1 MSSLGDWREAYLAGR
16 DQAVWFDLSQR
27 DELTLTGSDR
37 QAFLHGFCTNDI
49 RNLSP
54 GQSCEAFITNIKGKV
69 LAHAF
74 IFAEEDRL
82 VLDGTPGSN
91 TVLLPHLDRYLITED
106 VQLRDTT
113 ADRTL
118 LYVTGPTA
126 HTGISRLDREWGELA
141 VGSHT
146 VSHRPEGIATIRK
159 VDWLGV
165 PGYQFTVSPT
175 LVDSLKQG
183 LQQAGIPS
191 GSPPAWEALRVQAG
205 FPLHGIDFSEDNLA
219 QEVERTTQAISFRKG
234 CYLGQEPIARIDALG
249 HVNWMLRRWELSP
262 EGVAAVWDGLG
273 ESPQL
278 QGAELVSAPGEEK
291 PIGKVTS
298 FVWLPESAGLRGV
311 GLALMRREFSQVGQE
326 IQLRWSDQHASAQ
339 VT

>member
-1 MSSLGDWREAYLAGR
+1 MSSLGDWREEYLAGR
-16 DQAVWFDLSQR
+16 DRAVWFDLSQR
-27 DELTLTGSDR
+27 DELTLTGSER
-37 QAFLHGFCTNDI
+37 HSFLHGFCTNDI

-54 GQSCEAFITNIKGKV
+54 GQSCEAFFTNIKGKV

-82 VLDGTPGSN
+82 VLDGMPGSN
-91 TVLLPHLDRYLITED
+91 QVLLPHLDRYLITED
-106 VQLRDTT
+106 VQLQATT
-113 ADRTL
+113 AERKL
-118 LYVTGPTA
+118 LFVTGPEA
-126 HTGISRLDREWGELA
+126 ATGVRRLDRQWGELA
-141 VGSHT
+141 VGRHL
-146 VSHRPEGIATIRK
+146 VSHLPEGIATVRR

-165 PGYQFTVSPT
+165 PGYQLTVAAP
-175 LVDSLKQG
+175 LADSLKRG

-191 GSPPAWEALRVQAG
+191 GSSSAWEALRVRAG

-219 QEVERTTQAISFRKG
+219 QEVERTAQAISFRKG

-262 EGVAAVWDGLG
+262 EGVALLWEGLG
-273 ESPQL
+273 ERARL
-278 QGAELVSAPGEEK
+278 EGAELVAAPGEEK

-298 FVWLPESAGLRGV
+298 FVWLPEAAGLRGV
-311 GLALMRREFSQVGQE
+311 GLALMRREFSQAGQE